1 MAALGQLQREVD
13 VRLGSGEPLSHIED
27 DLINPSDLSEE
38 RKAMLWLYGWACLE
52 NGRRRHQQR
61 QDDVRDRVARRPVV
75 LGGD

>member
-27 DLINPSDLSEE
+27 ALINPSDLSEE

-52 NGRRRHQQR
+52 NGRRRYQPPAGDIRNQR
-61 QDDVRDRVARRPVV
+61 AGRPLV
-75 LGGD
+75 LSGD